1 MRGLSSSDPSAMTW
15 TEGRSLVLDAEEAA
29 AVFAGVA
36 TRECGEAGADGL
48 PEHPASHDPPDAP
61 HTAASARTNGLR
73 LLADRLIELSC
84 STPGRRGGRARRA
97 EGHPLWRT
105 AVAERNDQL
114 HKAPRPR
121 SHLCGGLAPP
131 EWQRSHG
138 RWSRALEATAT
149 VLAAVGARAERWPL
163 PEHRGW
169 SLLKPGFERTYRRG
183 RRAWTRA
190 RRKGTSEALHEWR
203 KEVKYLLYQLQ
214 IVEPAWGAS
223 ERALA
228 RRLDR
233 LADLLGEDH
242 DLAVV
247 RTIVSDP
254 VVDRLIS
261 ARRTALQ
268 RQAFALGGRVYQAP
282 TAARLR
288 SLRSGWKRWHA

>member
-1 MRGLSSSDPSAMTW
+1 MAFRLSGPDDAGRRLRQGFVGELTRLRRLVTSPAGPSAARRDDTVH
-15 TEGRSLVLDAEEAA
+15 EVRKSLKRLRAM
-29 AVFAGVA
+29 
-36 TRECGEAGADGL
+36 
-48 PEHPASHDPPDAP
+48 
-61 HTAASARTNGLR
+61 LR
-73 LLADRLIELSC
+73 LLRDVLGEAEYRRENLALRDTARPLAEVRDAKVFIGTIEAL
-84 STPGRRGGRARRA
+84 ARRRSPRGTVA
-97 EGHPLWRT
+97 RQLAHLREGLVAHHRAL
-105 AVAERNDQL
+105 AERVLGTD
-114 HKAPRPR
+114 
-121 SHLCGGLAPP
+121 
-131 EWQRSHG
+131 
-138 RWSRALEATAT
+138 RALEATAT

-163 PEHRGW
+163 PQHRGW